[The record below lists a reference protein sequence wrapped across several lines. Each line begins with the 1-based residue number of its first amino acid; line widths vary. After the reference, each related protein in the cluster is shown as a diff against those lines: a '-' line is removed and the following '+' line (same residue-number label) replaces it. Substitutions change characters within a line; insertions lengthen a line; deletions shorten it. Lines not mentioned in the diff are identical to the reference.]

1 MISQFFLANLLES
14 ERFVFCF
21 TQNGEYSLCSLILH
35 CETSSDL
42 LQKAGTTQNGP
53 DAKVLFRM
61 ISVQFSMESASSS
74 RIKNSPER
82 DMYVLVK
89 PCITFICSESSY
101 ASSLGETVL
110 RVRVKP

>member
-1 MISQFFLANLLES
+1 MATCEKNKN
-14 ERFVFCF
+14 CPK
-21 TQNGEYSLCSLILH
+21 LH
-35 CETSSDL
+35 CL
-42 LQKAGTTQNGP
+42 

-74 RIKNSPER
+74 GIKRSPER

-89 PCITFICSESSY
+89 PCITLIYSESSY

-110 RVRVKP
+110 RVTVKF

>member
-1 MISQFFLANLLES
+1 MYKSTQSSFIEVQMATLEKKKKS
-14 ERFVFCF
+14 KNCPK
-21 TQNGEYSLCSLILH
+21 LH
-35 CETSSDL
+35 CL
-42 LQKAGTTQNGP
+42 

-74 RIKNSPER
+74 GIKNSPQR

-89 PCITFICSESSY
+89 PCIMFICSVSSY

-110 RVRVKP
+110 RVTAKP